1 MADQIVFNAEQMK
14 VVTAGERVST
24 IHWGVRS
31 VEKKYASILES
42 REGMI
47 SHVESALYSQKI
59 CGRSAEI
66 STLKFFDKST

>member
-42 REGMI
+42 LEGMVT
-47 SHVESALYSQKI
+47 HEEK
-59 CGRSAEI
+59 
-66 STLKFFDKST
+66 STLQIGRQQMKTNLS

>member
-1 MADQIVFNAEQMK
+1 MAGRIVFNAEQMK

-42 REGMI
+42 REGMV
-47 SHVESALYSQKI
+47 SQEEESTWQI
-59 CGRSAEI
+59 GRQQMKTNLS
-66 STLKFFDKST
+66 